1 MFKKALLAA
10 AILGTSLSA
19 SANWELGVGFGNFSD
34 SDDGVDLSLGGLMV
48 SGGYQFDLTESVS
61 LTPQLR
67 YGIGLQDDEVSGI
80 DVELDNFYALS
91 VKAQTMLGE
100 GVYAYL
106 VPSYGKVE
114 LTGSAGGFSISA
126 DSDWEFG
133 YGAGLGYMVSDTAWL
148 EVSYESFD
156 GTDLLSFGAKF
167 TF

>member
-19 SANWELGVGFGNFSD
+19 SANWKLGVGYGNISD
-34 SDDGVDLSLGGLMV
+34 SEDGIDLSLGGLMV
-48 SGGYQFDLTESVS
+48 SAGYQFDLTESVS

-67 YGIGLQDDEVSGI
+67 YGLGIQDDEVSGVDI
-80 DVELDNFYALS
+80 ELDNFYALS
-91 VKAQTMLGE
+91 LKASTTLGE
-100 GVYAYL
+100 KAYAYV
-106 VPSYGKVE
+106 VPSYGKLE
-114 LTGSAGGFSISA
+114 LTGSAGGYSVSA

-133 YGAGLGYMVSDTAWL
+133 FGAGVGYNVSENTSI

-156 GTDLLSFGAKF
+156 GADLIGLGARF